1 MNADQRKDYYS
12 KETARRTPFPW
23 EQPIDSFECRTCGK
37 TVEIYDRFD
46 KRTVYCS
53 RACEKKFW
61 RDATK
66 HKNRNGNIDLSG
78 GMSLQSLI
86 RRERRS
92 LD

>member
-12 KETARRTPFPW
+12 KETVRRIPFPW

-61 RDATK
+61 RDVTK
-66 HKNRNGNIDLSG
+66 HMK
-78 GMSLQSLI
+78 
-86 RRERRS
+86 RRDS
-92 LD
+92 D